1 MKELFENLRKKA
13 EQERSKLSDKEKAE
27 QKLASFLLFDK
38 MQSPYDN
45 AMNEQEF
52 EKTKDE
58 GLHRKDLAP

>member
-1 MKELFENLRKKA
+1 MRELFETLRQQA
-13 EQERSKLSDKEKAE
+13 EQKRNKLSDKEKAQ

-52 EKTKDE
+52 EKTKE
-58 GLHRKDLAP
+58 ELESEIAKN